1 MSTTKDIAGI
11 VPGVMGIALV
21 GESLKMLPENMTG
34 FKKGKM
40 NGKPFKMKTTNHKN
54 QNKKM
59 IKGFNNLN
67 VGTALLGATAGMV
80 NKL

>member
-21 GESLKMLPENMTG
+21 GESLKMIPEDMTG
-34 FKKGKM
+34 FKKSKM
-40 NGKPFKMKTTNHKN
+40 NAKPFKMKPMK

-59 IKGFNNLN
+59 IKGFTNIA
-67 VGTALLGATAGMV
+67 VGTALIGATAGMV